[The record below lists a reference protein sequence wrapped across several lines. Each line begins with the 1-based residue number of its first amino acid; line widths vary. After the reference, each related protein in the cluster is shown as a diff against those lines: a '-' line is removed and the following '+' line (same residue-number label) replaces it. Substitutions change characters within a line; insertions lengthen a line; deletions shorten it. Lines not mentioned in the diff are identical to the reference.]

1 MRPVT
6 VGIVALT
13 RDLRV
18 HDHPALAA
26 AVAEHD
32 AVVVLFVVDDR
43 VAEVGFRPANRAAFL
58 VESLEDLDASL
69 RTRGNALVVRAG
81 VWPDEILRIAATTG
95 ATVVHCSDDVSA
107 FARRRI
113 DRLRAAAGRVGVEV
127 RTHDG
132 VTVLPAGAVRP
143 TGGDHF
149 KVFTPYYRQWIDA
162 PWRAVAPTPRRI
174 PAVADLEPGRLPT
187 IDDLVDGPT
196 SPARVAGGERAARA
210 RFTAWRR
217 SGLAGYGEAHD
228 DLPGAA
234 TSQLAPYLHLGC
246 LSPLELA
253 LSARGREGAEPWIRQ
268 LCWRDFYHQVLAAR
282 PDASW
287 ADFKH
292 RNDPWIE
299 DAAGLAAWKEGRTGF
314 PVVDAAMRQLL
325 HEGYMHNRARMI
337 VASFLTKD
345 LGIDWRVGARHFLE
359 WLTDGDL
366 ANNNLNWQWT
376 AGTGTDTNP
385 HRIFNPTVQGQRFD
399 PKGVYVRRYVDELAE
414 VPGGGAVHTLGPL
427 ERAAVGYPDP
437 ILDHHEAIAEYR
449 ARRGL

>member
-1 MRPVT
+1 MT

-32 AVVVLFVVDDR
+32 AVGVLFVVDER

-58 VESLEDLDASL
+58 VESLADLDASL
-69 RTRGNALVVRAG
+69 RDRSNHLVVRHG
-81 VWPDEILRIAATTG
+81 TWHEEILRVAADTG

-113 DRLRAAAGRVGVEV
+113 DRLRSAAAPVGVEV
-127 RTHDG
+127 RTHHG

-149 KVFTPYYRQWIDA
+149 KVFTPYYRQWLEA
-162 PWRAVAPTPRRI
+162 PWRPMASTPRRI
-174 PAVADLEPGRLPT
+174 PVVDGLEPGPLPVLE
-187 IDDLVDGPT
+187 DLATGPT
-196 SPARVAGGERAARA
+196 SPARVAGGETAARA
-210 RFTAWRR
+210 RFTVWRR
-217 SGLAGYGEAHD
+217 HGLAGYGDAHD

-234 TSQLAPYLHLGC
+234 TSQVAAYLHLGC

-253 LSARGREGAEPWIRQ
+253 IGARGREGAEPWVRQ

-299 DAAGLAAWKEGRTGF
+299 DDAGLAAWKTGRTGF

-399 PKGVYVRRYVDELAE
+399 PKGVYVRRYVEELAD
-414 VPGGGAVHTLGPL
+414 VPGGGSVHTLGPL

-449 ARRGL
+449 ARRGV